1 MTTRCSSLVLTYS
14 SFTLPLGVWLM
25 WGFFKS
31 FPFEIEEAAL
41 VDGCSRWQAIY
52 RVILPIT
59 LPGVLTVAI
68 FSFLLAWS
76 DFVFSLILISKDESQ
91 NLPTVWLPST
101 DAYDANW
108 GELMA
113 GSTMIFPP
121 PVAALCLPREILH
134 SRSKHGRSEKLKIRR
149 TYTRL
154 TLRKLR
160 VSRNTIC
167 TPPPPCETS
176 YASLAIIVAPGAYDC
191 LTAKIIEREGFPAVY
206 MTGAGTAVA
215 RVGKPDLGFTTLSEM
230 LASASAIT
238 STIRVPLIADA
249 DTGYGG
255 ALNVYRTIR
264 EYERAGVAAL
274 HIEDQTFPKRCGH
287 LDGKEVV
294 SLAEMVT
301 KIRAACEARTDPDFV
316 LIVRTDALAVT
327 GLDDTIRRSV
337 AYAEAGAD
345 VLFVE
350 ALRTQAD
357 IDRVRREI
365 DLPLLY
371 NFVEHGKSP
380 LLPVPE
386 LAALGFKMVIFPGS
400 IMLSVCTLA
409 QRLLREIRQHG
420 TTARFL
426 DDMQSVQEFFD
437 ISGFTRAARAGHQV
451 GRGRLGPSVSVSC
464 ASPHVALMRRHYVWL
479 GVERGLRTPLPPRC
493 STCV

>member
-1 MTTRCSSLVLTYS
+1 MHTTT
-14 SFTLPLGVWLM
+14 
-25 WGFFKS
+25 
-31 FPFEIEEAAL
+31 AL
-41 VDGCSRWQAIY
+41 RGLLRQ
-52 RVILPIT
+52 
-59 LPGVLTVAI
+59 PG
-68 FSFLLAWS
+68 
-76 DFVFSLILISKDESQ
+76 
-91 NLPTVWLPST
+91 
-101 DAYDANW
+101 
-108 GELMA
+108 
-113 GSTMIFPP
+113 
-121 PVAALCLPREILH
+121 
-134 SRSKHGRSEKLKIRR
+134 
-149 TYTRL
+149 
-154 TLRKLR
+154 
-160 VSRNTIC
+160 
-167 TPPPPCETS
+167 
-176 YASLAIIVAPGAYDC
+176 IIVAPGAYDC

-206 MTGAGTAVA
+206 LTGAGTAVT

-230 LASASAIT
+230 LASARAVT
-238 STIRVPLIADA
+238 ATIGVPLIADA

-294 SLAEMVT
+294 PLADMVT

-327 GLDDTIRRSV
+327 GLDDTLRRCV

-350 ALRTQAD
+350 ALRTRED
-357 IDRVRREI
+357 IERVRREI

-386 LAALGFKMVIFPGS
+386 LAAFGFKMVIFPGS
-400 IMLSVCTLA
+400 LMLSVYTLA
-409 QRLLREIRQHG
+409 QRILRDIRQHG

-437 ISGFTRAARAGHQV
+437 LVGLQELLELDARWAE
-451 GRGRLGPSVSVSC
+451 RVS
-464 ASPHVALMRRHYVWL
+464 A
-479 GVERGLRTPLPPRC
+479 PR
-493 STCV
+493 